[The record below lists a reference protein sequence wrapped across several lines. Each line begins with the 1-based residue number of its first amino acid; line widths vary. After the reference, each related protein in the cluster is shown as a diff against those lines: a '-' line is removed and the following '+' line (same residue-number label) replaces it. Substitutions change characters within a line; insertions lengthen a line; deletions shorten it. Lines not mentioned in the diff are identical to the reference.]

1 MNATHAFRR
10 IAAASLLALLPLASP
25 GFAAAA
31 ESTSGTTWTLS
42 PAGPDG
48 ADDRISLRHVIAPG
62 ATVDDR
68 VALTNFSPAPAT
80 FAVYASDGV
89 VTADGN
95 FDLLPPG
102 ETPVDAGS
110 WIDIGAVDGQDPLPG
125 EPLTIELPAGGS
137 IVVPLT
143 VAVPENASPGD
154 HPAGVVAQFVPG
166 DGAGVEMAS
175 RVGVRLHL
183 RVDGPVVASLDVDQV
198 VATYEPSWN
207 PFSPGTVHVDYTL
220 GNSGNVRLGA
230 TSTATITGPFGI
242 APSSASTT
250 TREIL
255 PGQEAPLSSS
265 FELWPLLLGF
275 GEVHVTPQVVGED
288 ALAETGETQTATLT
302 VWAVPWAQLCLIAAA
317 GVIVWVTLRMRRRS
331 ASRTQRRIDDAVAKA
346 LSVGASE
353 AGEEGHQLSGG
364 AVEARTASRG

>member
-1 MNATHAFRR
+1 MNATPALRR
-10 IAAASLLALLPLASP
+10 IAAASLLAFLTLASP

-31 ESTSGTTWTLS
+31 ENTSGTTWTLS

-48 ADDRISLRHVIAPG
+48 ADERISLRHVMEPG

-68 VALTNFSPAPAT
+68 VALTNFTPAPAT

-110 WIDIGAVDGQDPLPG
+110 WIDIGAVDGQDPLPN

-137 IVVPLT
+137 IVIPLT
-143 VAVPENASPGD
+143 ITVPENASPGD

-175 RVGVRLHL
+175 RVGVRAHL
-183 RVDGPVVASLDVDQV
+183 RVDGPVVASLDVDRV
-198 VATYEPSWN
+198 EATYEPSWN
-207 PFSPGTVHVDYTL
+207 PFTPGTVHIDYTL

-230 TSTATITGPFGI
+230 SSTATITGPFGV
-242 APSSASTT
+242 APSSETAST
-250 TREIL
+250 REVL
-255 PGQEAPLSSS
+255 PGQEARLSSS
-265 FELWPLLLGF
+265 FEVWPLVLGF
-275 GEVHVTPQVVGED
+275 GDVAVTPQIVGED
-288 ALAETGETQTATLT
+288 ALVEAGATRTATLT
-302 VWAVPWAQLCLIAAA
+302 VWTVPWAQLCLIAAVGA
-317 GVIVWVTLRMRRRS
+317 MIMLALRLRRRS
-331 ASRTQRRIDDAVAKA
+331 AARMQRRIDDAVAQA
-346 LSVGASE
+346 LTAGTSE
-353 AGEEGHQLSGG
+353 GEHDDQRAGG

>member
-1 MNATHAFRR
+1 MNATHAFRHL
-10 IAAASLLALLPLASP
+10 AAASLLTFLTLASP

-31 ESTSGTTWTLS
+31 ENTSGTTWTLS

-48 ADDRISLRHVIAPG
+48 ADERISLRHVMEPG
-62 ATVDDR
+62 ARVDDR
-68 VALTNFSPAPAT
+68 VALTNFTPGPAT

-110 WIDIGAVDGQDPLPG
+110 WIDIGAVDGQDPLPN

-137 IVVPLT
+137 VVIPLT
-143 VAVPENASPGD
+143 ITVPENASPGD
-154 HPAGVVAQFVPG
+154 HPAGLVAQFVPG

-175 RVGVRLHL
+175 RVGVRVHL

-198 VATYEPSWN
+198 EATYEPSWN
-207 PFSPGTVHVDYTL
+207 PFAPGTVHVAYSL

-230 TSTATITGPFGI
+230 TSTATVTGPFGI
-242 APSSASTT
+242 APSSASAS

-255 PGQEAPLSSS
+255 PGQEAHLSSS
-265 FELWPLLLGF
+265 FDLWPLVLGF
-275 GEVHVTPQVVGED
+275 GEVQVTPQVVGED
-288 ALAETGETQTATLT
+288 ALADAGTPQTATLT
-302 VWAVPWAQLCLIAAA
+302 VWTVPWAQLCLIAAA
-317 GVIVWVTLRMRRRS
+317 VLITFAVLRLRRRS
-331 ASRTQRRIDDAVAKA
+331 AAQTQRRIDDAVAQA
-346 LSVGASE
+346 LTAGVPETGEQRDQSSGAP
-353 AGEEGHQLSGG
+353 
-364 AVEARTASRG
+364 VEARTARRG